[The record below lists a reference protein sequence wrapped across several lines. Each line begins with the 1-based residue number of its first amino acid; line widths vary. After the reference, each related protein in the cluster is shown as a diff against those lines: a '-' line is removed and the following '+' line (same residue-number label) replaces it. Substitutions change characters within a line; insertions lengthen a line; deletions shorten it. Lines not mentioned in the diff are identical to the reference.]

1 MTRPKWSCSSWSKR
15 GGVLTVSDR
24 SDARNIALT
33 LEYDGAGFAGSQ
45 YQLGVRTVQGELEA
59 AWQRFTAET
68 ARWAFAGR
76 TDAGVHARGQVAN
89 VRSTTQHS
97 LSVIQRAMN
106 AILPADLAVR
116 EAREVDWEFH
126 ARFSA
131 WRRDY
136 RYLILN
142 ERWPAPL
149 LRTQMLQVP
158 EPLDVAA
165 MAGAVALLQGEHDF
179 AAFGA
184 ATTDGGSTVRRC
196 FRAECRHD
204 EQMGRQVIAVDLAAN
219 GFLRHMVRSVVG
231 TLLLVGRGRRAPAD
245 MANILASRERA
256 RSGPAAPPH
265 GLYLETVSY
274 GECPPATARH
284 AGRGLEE

>member
-1 MTRPKWSCSSWSKR
+1 M
-15 GGVLTVSDR
+15 LDR
-24 SDARNIALT
+24 SGARNIALT
-33 LEYDGAGFAGSQ
+33 LEYDGTGFAGSQ
-45 YQLGVRTVQGELEA
+45 YQLGVRTIQGELEA

-76 TDAGVHARGQVAN
+76 TDTGVHARGQVAN
-89 VRSTTQHS
+89 ARTTTRHS

-106 AILPADLAVR
+106 AILPEDLAVR

-131 WRRDY
+131 WRREY

-149 LRTQMLQVP
+149 LRTRMLHVP
-158 EPLDVAA
+158 EALDVGA
-165 MAGAVALLQGEHDF
+165 MTDAVALLQGEHDF

-184 ATTDGGSTVRRC
+184 ATTDGGSTVRHC
-196 FRAECRHD
+196 FRAECRYD
-204 EQMGRQVIAVDLAAN
+204 EQLGRQAIAVDVAAN

-231 TLLLVGRGRRAPAD
+231 TLLLVGQGRLAPAG

-256 RSGPAAPPH
+256 RSGPAAPAH

-274 GECPPATARH
+274 NECPPATARY
-284 AGRGLEE
+284 AARGLEEQG

>member
-1 MTRPKWSCSSWSKR
+1 MGS
-15 GGVLTVSDR
+15 G
-24 SDARNIALT
+24 ARNIALT
-33 LEYDGAGFAGSQ
+33 LEYDGTGFSGSQ

-59 AWQRFTAET
+59 AWQQFTAE
-68 ARWAFAGR
+68 ALRWAFAGR

-89 VRSTTQHS
+89 ARSTTQHS

-116 EAREVDWEFH
+116 EAREVDREFH

-165 MAGAVALLQGEHDF
+165 MAHAVALLQGEHDF

-184 ATTDGGSTVRRC
+184 ATTDGGSTVRQC
-196 FRAECRHD
+196 FRADCRHD
-204 EQMGRQVIAVDLAAN
+204 EHLGRQVITMDLAAN

-231 TLLLVGRGRRAPAD
+231 TLLLVGRGRLVPAD
-245 MANILASRERA
+245 MARILASRERA
-256 RSGPAAPPH
+256 RSGPTAPPH

-274 GECPPATARH
+274 GECPPATALD
-284 AGRGLEE
+284 AARGLEEQA